1 MREVVI
7 AGIGQIPVGEHWELS
22 LRNISARAVQAARK
36 DAPGLEP
43 ESMYIGNLMA
53 AVASHQA
60 NLGALVTDNTFLEGI
75 EGSTVEAGEA
85 SGAAAF
91 RLAYLAVASGWVDVA
106 MALGIEKYTDLAGE
120 NQDDPAYQVLDYDYE
135 LMNGLTPAGQAG
147 LLLQR
152 YLYENPEAQRSVFGS
167 FPMIAH
173 RNAVN
178 NPNAMYRKAIKAES
192 YARAQMVSAP
202 LNNPNAMFQKAIK
215 AESYAR
221 APMVSA
227 PLNIFDV
234 APYADGAAAL
244 ILTTPQKAAH
254 LRHPLVRVIGSHVA
268 IDTLALHDRQDML
281 SFRAAGISLEQA
293 CHQAGILPDD
303 VDFFELDDAYS
314 IYAVLSLEA
323 AGFAP
328 RGEGWKLALDDTLTL
343 SGDLPISTMGGHKAR
358 GYPLGASGTYQL
370 VEAVQQLRGQ
380 AGANQIK
387 DARLALVQNLGGP
400 AATAVTHVLEKMPAD
415 Y

>member
-106 MALGIEKYTDLAGE
+106 MALGIEKYTDQAGE

-152 YLYENPEAQRSVFGS
+152 YLYENPEAQRAIFGS

-173 RNAVN
+173 RNAV
-178 NPNAMYRKAIKAES
+178 
-192 YARAQMVSAP
+192 
-202 LNNPNAMFQKAIK
+202 NNPNAMFQKAIK

-380 AGANQIK
+380 AGANQIQ

-400 AATAVTHVLEKMPAD
+400 ASTAVTHVLEKMPAD